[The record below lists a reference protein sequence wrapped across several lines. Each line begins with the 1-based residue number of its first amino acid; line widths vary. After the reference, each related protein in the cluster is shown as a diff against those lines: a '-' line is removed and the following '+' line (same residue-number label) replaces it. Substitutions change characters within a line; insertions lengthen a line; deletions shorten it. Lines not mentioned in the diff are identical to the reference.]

1 MSTSVVIIPPPSL
14 FERTFDDAQA
24 LSSFLEITKLSCFFF
39 GKIYVDQDMIKGLES
54 LEDSGDVSVIQSDL
68 SLLSST
74 SSVPEITKV
83 GPCDI
88 SVYRTQYDSLCVFRA
103 SKAFPK
109 AFRAPYDLGK
119 KLGYLKF
126 GIEGGKEHEARVMDL
141 EWEATKLHHLAVFQ
155 FVASSLNA
163 HTHTVSDG
171 TAQATALE
179 SAVTANL
186 ASVLIPSLAAIPK

>member
-1 MSTSVVIIPPPSL
+1 L
-14 FERTFDDAQA
+14 
-24 LSSFLEITKLSCFFF
+24 CF
-39 GKIYVDQDMIKGLES
+39 
-54 LEDSGDVSVIQSDL
+54 
-68 SLLSST
+68 
-74 SSVPEITKV
+74 SSVK
-83 GPCDI
+83 GI
-88 SVYRTQYDSLCVFRA
+88 SKSF
-103 SKAFPK
+103 SS
-109 AFRAPYDLGK
+109 PYDFGK

-126 GIEGGKEHEARVMDL
+126 GIEGGTEHEARVMDL

-186 ASVLIPSLAAIPK
+186 ASVLIPSLAAIPNEGNSQAKKR